1 MKNLVIFFSQKDL
14 LMPKNDR
21 KLFFTFL
28 KGNKD
33 SAEFVRAVRNTIIFQ
48 KVLQMMGIKNRYSK
62 VSLSTVNNDKF
73 TDKIEVHSYFEFLKE
88 IGTLF
93 LKSMKYIC
101 LIRKSVYYF

>member
-1 MKNLVIFFSQKDL
+1 MLFVIIKMFGGNSMKNLVIFFSQKDL

-48 KVLQMMGIKNRYSK
+48 KVTSDDGY
-62 VSLSTVNNDKF
+62 
-73 TDKIEVHSYFEFLKE
+73 
-88 IGTLF
+88 
-93 LKSMKYIC
+93 
-101 LIRKSVYYF
+101 